1 MQERKLELKVSGMR
15 CGGCVA
21 AVKAA
26 VGRVPGV
33 TRVEVDLATGK
44 VTVWGD
50 AAGDAIAA
58 AVAGAGYQ
66 AEVVPPEA

>member
-1 MQERKLELKVSGMR
+1 MQGRKLELRVQGMR

-33 TRVEVDLATGK
+33 TRVEVDLASGK

-50 AAGDAIAA
+50 AGGDAVTAA
-58 AVAGAGYQ
+58 IAGAGYQ
-66 AEVVPPEA
+66 AHIVSPDD